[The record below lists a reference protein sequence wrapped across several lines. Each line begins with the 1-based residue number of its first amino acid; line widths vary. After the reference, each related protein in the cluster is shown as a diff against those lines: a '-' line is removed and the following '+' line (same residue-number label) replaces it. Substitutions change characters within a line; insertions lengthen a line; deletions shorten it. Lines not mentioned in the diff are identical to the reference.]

1 MEKLDNFLQNTKNF
15 NHCQR
20 NWDYDKIVD
29 KAIIKKLLDIGH
41 ATPTK
46 QSLKNFTLL
55 AITNRDI
62 IKHLEKASV
71 SDDHL
76 IHKKHKKRVLDGEVQ
91 NPQVNANVLFVYVRH
106 EKIYENK
113 NTVSVEMGISA
124 GALGLAANEIGLR
137 TGLCRCID
145 RELIDPNLFDDYGL
159 KVENILMFLGVG
171 YPLHTEEFPK
181 LPKHTIH
188 NNTNFFSRSYPK
200 GKYKKIIIL

>member
-15 NHCQR
+15 NLCQR
-20 NWDYDKIVD
+20 NWDYDKIID

-46 QSLKNFTLL
+46 QSLRNFTLL

-62 IKHLEKASV
+62 IKQLEKASV
-71 SDDHL
+71 SDDHW
-76 IHKKHKKRVLDGEVQ
+76 IHEPHKKRVRNGQVQ
-91 NPQVNANVLFVYVRH
+91 NPQVNANVLFVYVQH

-113 NTVSVEMGISA
+113 TTVGVEVGISA
-124 GALGLAANEIGLR
+124 GAIGLAANEIGLR

-145 RELIDPNLFDDYGL
+145 RDLIDPHLFDNYKL
-159 KVENILMFLGVG
+159 ETKRILLFLGVG
-171 YPLHTEEFPK
+171 YPLHTKEFRK
-181 LPKHTIH
+181 LPKHAVH

-200 GKYKKIIIL
+200 QPHTRIIII